1 MPYSLEQESPHV
13 LIFNG
18 QYNGHHPIMAVP
30 NGINPINP
38 NHEPAITPYK
48 IIATPTTILSILSMV
63 PIFFDIS
70 YPFFIDTIIIIQ
82 SKLFFSNLSY
92 IREYF
97 NLFSMQFNETFVL

>member
-1 MPYSLEQESPHV
+1 
-13 LIFNG
+13 
-18 QYNGHHPIMAVP
+18 
-30 NGINPINP
+30 
-38 NHEPAITPYK
+38 
-48 IIATPTTILSILSMV
+48 MV